1 MRTVLL
7 VIHRKQHE
15 WIYVFVCL
23 HLLDADHMKI
33 IIGLDIRMFLENDT
47 KKVRYK
53 FWVCTFVLLNFDTL
67 SKVCTDDQKLI
78 WKTNKHEKQ
87 NKSCV
92 LDIFYLCFLRPFD
105 ILTCLHKKTLNIK
118 AVFFVGCNNWWL
130 YISG

>member
-33 IIGLDIRMFLENDT
+33 IIGLDIRMFLENVT

-53 FWVCTFVLLNFDTL
+53 F
-67 SKVCTDDQKLI
+67 
-78 WKTNKHEKQ
+78 
-87 NKSCV
+87 
-92 LDIFYLCFLRPFD
+92 
-105 ILTCLHKKTLNIK
+105 
-118 AVFFVGCNNWWL
+118 
-130 YISG
+130 